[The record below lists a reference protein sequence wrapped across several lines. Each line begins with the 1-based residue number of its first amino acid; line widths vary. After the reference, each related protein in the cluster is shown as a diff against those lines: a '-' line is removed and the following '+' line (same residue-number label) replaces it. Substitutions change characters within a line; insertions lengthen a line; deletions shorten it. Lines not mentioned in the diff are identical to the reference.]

1 VGSLAHRGEVDALR
15 ARRRAFRV
23 RHRTDSRLLPSH
35 CPAAV
40 DCAIDRFQSFQI
52 DLDQYRPAAGHPFSA
67 PKSGFLVLPLQ
78 AETRKR
84 NADDADVA
92 TPSEGAKKMNPT
104 SGQRR
109 IALMTLSIG
118 LTLSFAARAGI
129 DVDAAKAL
137 ARQNNCFKCHA
148 IEKDKDGP
156 AWKKVAE
163 KYKGKDTGEARLIE
177 HITSG
182 EKAKFPDG
190 HEEEHKIVETS
201 PPKDMAQIK
210 NLVDWILSL

>member
-1 VGSLAHRGEVDALR
+1 
-15 ARRRAFRV
+15 
-23 RHRTDSRLLPSH
+23 
-35 CPAAV
+35 
-40 DCAIDRFQSFQI
+40 
-52 DLDQYRPAAGHPFSA
+52 
-67 PKSGFLVLPLQ
+67 
-78 AETRKR
+78 
-84 NADDADVA
+84 
-92 TPSEGAKKMNPT
+92 MNPI
-104 SGQRR
+104 SVQRKF
-109 IALMTLSIG
+109 AFAALSIG
-118 LTLSFAARAGI
+118 LTFSRAAWAAV

-163 KYKGKDTGEARLIE
+163 KYKGKDNGETRLIE

-201 PPKDMAQIK
+201 PAKDMAQIK